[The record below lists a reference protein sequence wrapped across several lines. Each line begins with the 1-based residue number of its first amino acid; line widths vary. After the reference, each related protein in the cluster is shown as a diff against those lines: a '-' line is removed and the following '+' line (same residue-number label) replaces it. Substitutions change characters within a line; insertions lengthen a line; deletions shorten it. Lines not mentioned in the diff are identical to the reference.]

1 MTDSFQAAITEGLL
15 RVDRVRR
22 LSQSDQVLAGRLA
35 EIKRHQHD
43 RFRRDYADLLSSPR
57 YAAAATFFL
66 EDLYGPGDFA
76 ARDAEFSRVI
86 PALSRLLPKEMLHTV
101 DQLIELH
108 ALSEEFDQRLA
119 QAHVGDRVDEAS
131 YRAAWR
137 AVGGPSD
144 RERQLDLLLAI
155 GEALDRHTRTA
166 LLAKALRL
174 MRAPA
179 RAAGLARLQSF
190 LERGLAAFSAMH
202 GASDFLDRIEA
213 NERRFILD
221 MFKR

>member
-1 MTDSFQAAITEGLL
+1 VTESLLAAITEGLL

-22 LSQSDQVLAGRLA
+22 FNDGDRALARRVTA
-35 EIKRHQHD
+35 IKRHQRD
-43 RFRRDYADLLSSPR
+43 RLSRDYADLLSSPR

-66 EDLYGPGDFA
+66 DDLYGPGDFA
-76 ARDAEFSRVI
+76 GRDAEFGRVV
-86 PALSRLLPKEMLHTV
+86 PALSRLLPKEVLHTV

-108 ALSEEFDQRLA
+108 ALSEELDQQLA
-119 QAHVGDRVDEAS
+119 RAHAGDRVDQAS

-137 AVGGPSD
+137 EVGRLGD

-155 GEALDRHTRTA
+155 GAALDRHTRTVF
-166 LLAKALRL
+166 LAKALRL
-174 MRAPA
+174 VRSPA

-190 LERGLAAFSAMH
+190 LERGFVAFVAMH
-202 GASDFLDRIEA
+202 GARDFLSRIES

-221 MFKR
+221 MFNE